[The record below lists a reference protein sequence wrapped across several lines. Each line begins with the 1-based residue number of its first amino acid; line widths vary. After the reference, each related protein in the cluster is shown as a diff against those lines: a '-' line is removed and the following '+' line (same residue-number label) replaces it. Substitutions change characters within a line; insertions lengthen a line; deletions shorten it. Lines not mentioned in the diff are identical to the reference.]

1 MYSENSEVF
10 CYWNEKKADRKEK
23 GIQQTINILNKNNIE
38 YNTTHTHNV
47 VSIKLKDEFIQ
58 LSLKKHG
65 KKVKYCYNQKWY
77 TSDLDLLINTIKQYE
92 KK

>member
-1 MYSENSEVF
+1 MDSDADAFRSL
-10 CYWNEKKADRKEK
+10 NEKKAEKKEK
-23 GIQQTINILNKNNIE
+23 GIQQTINLLNKNSIE